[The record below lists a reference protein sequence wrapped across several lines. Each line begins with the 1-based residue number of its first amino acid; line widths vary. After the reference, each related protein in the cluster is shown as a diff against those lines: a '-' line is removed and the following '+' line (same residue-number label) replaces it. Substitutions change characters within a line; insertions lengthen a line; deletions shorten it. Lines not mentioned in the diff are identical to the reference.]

1 MNVFTTT
8 TAQDLLARFG
18 LASRVE
24 IAALAGCHYDYS
36 GDRPA
41 RMVPVS
47 QERRDA
53 IALTLGA
60 RAVRLTGYQAIIRDQ
75 LLTAL

>member
-1 MNVFTTT
+1 MNIFTTI

-24 IAALAGCHYDYS
+24 IAALAGCHYTYG

-47 QERRDA
+47 QDRRDA
-53 IALTLGA
+53 IALALGA
-60 RAVRLTGYQAIIRDQ
+60 RGVWLTGYQAIVRDQ
-75 LLTAL
+75 LLAAL